1 MEHSI
6 QSNSN
11 GKLVRLS
18 GRMTFADF
26 DGFQKLIALF
36 QEARGKRFEFDLSE
50 VDYIDS
56 SALGMI
62 LLARDAANSNGV
74 DLSLTGAKGQV
85 KRIMDVTK
93 FNQAMN

>member
-6 QSNSN
+6 QTNSN
-11 GKLVRLS
+11 GKVVRLS

-26 DGFQKLIALF
+26 EGFQKLLALF
-36 QEARGKRFEFDLSE
+36 QELRGKKFEFDMSD

-62 LLARDAANSNGV
+62 LLARDAAQTHGIE
-74 DLSLTGAKGQV
+74 LSLTGAKGQV
-85 KRIMDVTK
+85 KRIMEVTK